1 MLQIILDIILFA
13 AGMGLLVIGGD
24 IMVKNASKLGRA
36 FGVSPMLIGLTIVSM
51 GTSMPEFL
59 VCLLAA
65 VRDSSDIATGNIVGS
80 NIANIGLIL
89 GLTAAIRPIISSYE
103 LLKVEVPIMIAMSVV
118 LYLLSFNLQLGRT
131 EGLLIFLFLPAF
143 IIYTYLTTSS
153 TFEVDEEG
161 NEIITPGRIK
171 LKYVLLVFIGLGG
184 LLLGADL
191 VVNKSV
197 ELARTLGVSELIIG
211 VTAVAIGTSL
221 PELTASLIA
230 VYKKE
235 HELVVG
241 NVIGSNMFNIGI
253 LGLVSVI
260 QPVNINEDLL
270 KLEYPVLL
278 ILSII
283 LLPIMKTG
291 AVISRNEGFLLL
303 LIYLTFIIFL
313 L

>member
-1 MLQIILDIILFA
+1 
-13 AGMGLLVIGGD
+13 MGLLVIGGD
-24 IMVKNASKLGRA
+24 MMVKNASRLGRA
-36 FGVSPMLIGLTIVSM
+36 FGVSPILIGLTIVSL

-65 VRDSSDIATGNIVGS
+65 VRESSDIATGNIVGS

-89 GLTAAIRPIISSYE
+89 GLTAAIRPIISSYA
-103 LLKVEVPIMIAMSVV
+103 LLKVEVPFMIVMSVV
-118 LYLLSFNLQLGRT
+118 LCLLSFNLQLGRT
-131 EGLLIFLFLPAF
+131 EGILLFVFLPVF
-143 IIYTYLTTSS
+143 IVYTYLTTTS

-161 NEIITPGRIK
+161 NEIITPGRVK

-191 VVNKSV
+191 VVSNSV
-197 ELARTLGVSELIIG
+197 ELARRLGVSELVIG

-230 VYKKE
+230 VYKRE

-260 QPVNINEDLL
+260 RPVNINENLL
-270 KLEYPVLL
+270 RLEYPVLL

-283 LLPIMKTG
+283 LLPVMRTG
-291 AVISRNEGFLLL
+291 SVISRNEGLLL
-303 LIYLTFIIFL
+303 LFIYFAFIVFL
-313 L
+313 I

>member
-24 IMVKNASKLGRA
+24 MMVKNASKLGRA
-36 FGVSPMLIGLTIVSM
+36 FGVSPMLIGLTIVSL

-65 VRDSSDIATGNIVGS
+65 IRESSDIATGNIVGS

-89 GLTAAIRPIISSYE
+89 GLTAVIRPIISSYE

-153 TFEVDEEG
+153 TFEIDEEG

-241 NVIGSNMFNIGI
+241 NIIGSNIFNIGI

-283 LLPIMKTG
+283 LLPVMRTG